1 MTIED
6 ALQAHILASSEITV
20 LIGNRVFAD
29 EAPQGV
35 TTPFIVFQRIST
47 VNTRALQRVVAQRV
61 RMQVECW
68 SDRKAQVLTLTKLL
82 RGLFNGR
89 GKVGQ
94 MDVIDAIAEDE
105 RSGAQTPFQLFSQ
118 QIDVFFLYKQ

>member
-6 ALQAHILASSEITV
+6 ALQAHILASSEITA

-35 TTPFIVFQRIST
+35 ATPFIVFQRIST
-47 VNTRALQRVVAQRV
+47 ANTRALQRVVAQRV
-61 RMQVECW
+61 RMQIDCW
-68 SDRKAQVLTLTKLL
+68 GDRKAQVLALTRFL
-82 RGLFNGR
+82 RASFTGR
-89 GKVGQ
+89 GMIGQ

-105 RSGAQTPFQLFSQ
+105 RSDRNTVFELYRQ
-118 QIDVFFLYKQ
+118 QIDVFFIHKQ